1 MPGITLRMARP
12 EDAGGMLAVYAPYV
26 EHSTAS
32 WEYEAPSLAEFSGR
46 LREHLDTGF
55 PWLLAEEDGAV
66 LGYAY
71 AGRFAARRGYDWDAE
86 VTVYLSAAAHRR
98 HAATALYTALLALLR
113 RQGYVNCFALITH
126 PNPASAAFHERMGFA
141 EARAP
146 APRGLQGRPVAGSF
160 LLSAHVAAASC
171 RARAACAAERAGR
184 RRNGTITARRGSPV
198 PSRAGGALNGI

>member
-141 EARAP
+141 EAARLP
-146 APRGLQGRPVAGSF
+146 
-160 LLSAHVAAASC
+160 HVAAASC

>member
-71 AGRFAARRGYDWDAE
+71 AGRFAARRGYDWDA
-86 VTVYLSAAAHRR
+86 
-98 HAATALYTALLALLR
+98 
-113 RQGYVNCFALITH
+113 
-126 PNPASAAFHERMGFA
+126 
-141 EARAP
+141 AP
-146 APRGLQGRPVAGSF
+146 VKQL
-160 LLSAHVAAASC
+160 
-171 RARAACAAERAGR
+171 
-184 RRNGTITARRGSPV
+184 
-198 PSRAGGALNGI
+198 

>member
-32 WEYEAPSLAEFSGR
+32 WEYEGAVFGGIFRTAAGASGHGLSLAACGGGR
-46 LREHLDTGF
+46 RGT
-55 PWLLAEEDGAV
+55 
-66 LGYAY
+66 GYAY

-141 EARAP
+141 EAARLPHAGYKDGRWLGLSYYQLTLQPLPAVPVPPVPLSALGAAETERSLRDAAALCRP
-146 APRGLQGRPVAGSF
+146 APEVL
-160 LLSAHVAAASC
+160 
-171 RARAACAAERAGR
+171 
-184 RRNGTITARRGSPV
+184 
-198 PSRAGGALNGI
+198 